1 MNGSTLSISWHCSD
15 PSTISHHTS
24 ITEGEED
31 YEDLTE
37 SVRLVKE
44 VIAVVDSKV
53 NEHEQRR
60 RLKEFHARMD
70 SKSIMMM
77 KSGQIFAKE
86 DLLRRRLIHDGVLHL
101 KSNQARLKGKEVSTA
116 GPPVLRCVC
125 SFKHKCLIS
134 WSSTEVHALLL
145 SDVFVFLQEKDQKYI
160 FAMLVGPFL
169 CLSLVHAMF
178 VSPPLLLLAYA
189 ILLIFSS
196 I

>member
-1 MNGSTLSISWHCSD
+1 MDQHLTD
-15 PSTISHHTS
+15 PSTVSHRAS
-24 ITEGEED
+24 NTEGEED

-53 NEHEQRR
+53 NEHEKRR

-101 KSNQARLKGKEVSTA
+101 KSNQARLKGKEAPTV
-116 GPPVLRCVC
+116 GPPVLCCVF
-125 SFKHKCLIS
+125 SSKHKFLDLLQRSTLCFCRMSLSSSKRKTRSIS
-134 WSSTEVHALLL
+134 
-145 SDVFVFLQEKDQKYI
+145 LQ
-160 FAMLVGPFL
+160 
-169 CLSLVHAMF
+169 CW
-178 VSPPLLLLAYA
+178 
-189 ILLIFSS
+189 
-196 I
+196 

>member
-1 MNGSTLSISWHCSD
+1 MDRYFDPTD
-15 PSTISHHTS
+15 PSAISHRAS

-116 GPPVLRCVC
+116 GPPVLCYVF
-125 SFKHKCLIS
+125 SFTPKCLIS
-134 WSSTEVHALLL
+134 
-145 SDVFVFLQEKDQKYI
+145 
-160 FAMLVGPFL
+160 
-169 CLSLVHAMF
+169 
-178 VSPPLLLLAYA
+178 
-189 ILLIFSS
+189 
-196 I
+196 